1 MAEIADPHPRTS
13 MKEELRRF
21 RMAHEAMKKTGIPMF
36 TPGGILPGL
45 KGIIVDPNE
54 TSHVFTLFESLIG
67 PLEVRGFGHFLA
79 SERGRALIEARPD
92 LVGALTDRERLASM
106 PDGSLGRAYLTFVTR
121 EGISADGL
129 VAASEQGKH
138 LLRHNE
144 TGSAFIGEYLR
155 DTHDLWHVV
164 TGYHGDVVGEL
175 ALLAFSFAQMGNL
188 GIGLLVSLSL
198 VLGPLLPSP
207 LDRDARRII
216 ANGYRRGRR
225 SLWLPTVDWIPLL
238 PRSLDEVRRELGIAD
253 AVRYRELR
261 VAKGESIVRFAA

>member
-1 MAEIADPHPRTS
+1 MSEIADPHPRTS
-13 MKEELRRF
+13 LKEELRRF
-21 RMAHEAMKKTGIPMF
+21 RMAHEAMKKAGIPMF
-36 TPGGILPGL
+36 TPAGILPGL
-45 KGIIVDPNE
+45 KGILLDPNE

-92 LVGALTDRERLASM
+92 LVGALSDRARLASL
-106 PDGSLGRAYLTFVTR
+106 PEGSLGRAYLDFVIR

-138 LLRHNE
+138 LLRQNE

-164 TGYHGDVVGEL
+164 TGYHGDVIGEL
-175 ALLAFSFAQMGNL
+175 ALLAFTFAQMGNL
-188 GIGLLVSLSL
+188 GIGLLVSLSV

-207 LDRDARRII
+207 LDRDARRTIVD
-216 ANGYRRGRR
+216 GYLRGRR
-225 SLWLPTVDWIPLL
+225 SRWFPTIDWIPLL
-238 PRSLDEVRRELGIAD
+238 GRPLDEVRRALGIAD
-253 AVRYRELR
+253 EVRYREVR
-261 VAKGESIVRFAA
+261 VAKGESIIRLAA